1 MSSLLIYFS
10 LQFFLFL
17 LSSFSFLFSH
27 HDGFHDKTKGT
38 ILFWISN
45 SYLPFRYRHNPPS
58 RLFNT
63 LTRAQVRS
71 TLFVLTPPSLRIFPS
86 FGFTLEFSNVSPT
99 ILGFEF
105 FSSKGG
111 EKWFVSYN
119 GKVPYLFFL
128 SVCSISIPFIL
139 PIKLPQNFIFLLF
152 ILISAKR
159 FIQVYHPFL
168 LPPLSLIM
176 NPLVLSSNRR

>member
-38 ILFWISN
+38 ILFWIPN
-45 SYLPFRYRHNPPS
+45 SYLPFKYRHNPPS

-63 LTRAQVRS
+63 LTRAWVRS

-86 FGFTLEFSNVSPT
+86 FGFTFEFSDVSPT

-105 FSSKGG
+105 FFQRVVKSGLFPTMWRYPTYFSFQFAPSRFPSSSPLNFPKI
-111 EKWFVSYN
+111 
-119 GKVPYLFFL
+119 LF
-128 SVCSISIPFIL
+128 
-139 PIKLPQNFIFLLF
+139 
-152 ILISAKR
+152 
-159 FIQVYHPFL
+159 
-168 LPPLSLIM
+168 
-176 NPLVLSSNRR
+176 SSSSS